1 MLKKRLL
8 SSALL
13 FTSFITLAA
22 CGNNDEAADNKAAE
36 PATEETGSN
45 AADAEALK
53 DGEYKL
59 ETPMSDNGWRT
70 EVVMTVTDG
79 KVADINVESY
89 DKDDN
94 KKSEDEEYQKNM
106 KAESGTSSNEAYE
119 QLTKQFVETG
129 DPDKVDVVS
138 GATHTS
144 ESFKKQTK
152 ALLDA
157 AKAGDTSVIKFEE

>member
-22 CGNNDEAADNKAAE
+22 CSNNDDAANTTEE
-36 PATEETGSN
+36 PATEETATADN
-45 AADAEALK
+45 ANAELQ

-70 EVVMTVTDG
+70 EMIMTVTDG
-79 KVADINVESY
+79 KVASLDMESY
-89 DKDDN
+89 DEDGN

-106 KAESGTSSNEAYE
+106 KDESGTSSNEAVE
-119 QLTKQFVETG
+119 QLTSQFVETG
-129 DPDKVDVVS
+129 DPAQVDVVS

-144 ESFKKQTK
+144 ESFKKQAR

-157 AKAGDTSVIKFEE
+157 AKEGNTDVIEFNE